1 MICLKGSITLGIL
14 KSISKFVLYKD
25 KDEKED
31 FVLKENKVINCDTAQ
46 NVASLDVFDKS
57 AVEGAFIGCTVNDDI
72 LNNNISSDLE
82 LNKKVM
88 MNAYEIPKNS
98 DLVHREFN
106 ITVKNKTLKAFIVF
120 IDGMTDRT
128 VISNNILQPL
138 MLLSN
143 IEIQEQPKDIGEFI
157 FNRLIPFNQIKKVQQ
172 YKEVI
177 SNVNFGGCVI
187 FVQGLEYAFM
197 ADTKFWDHRGI
208 NAPKSENVIRGPQE
222 AFNEQIRA
230 NTALLRKILKDKDL
244 MIQNVSVGKRSN
256 TPCAVMYIKDIANE
270 SLVQEVL
277 KRVKSIK
284 VDYIFD
290 SGELEQLIEDSTFLA
305 APQIIA
311 TERPDNVAMM
321 LAQGNIAVVLDGSPF
336 VLVMP
341 ATITE
346 FLHTIE
352 DVNIRFPYVNFIRI
366 IRIIGIAIA
375 LLLPGLYISITNF
388 HQELI
393 PTNLLFAIEAARENV
408 PFPSVI
414 EILIMEFSFELIREA
429 GLRVP
434 GAIGSTIGIV
444 GGLIL
449 GQAAVTANL
458 VSPIMIIIV
467 AITALGSFS
476 VPSFSM
482 SFSIRIIRFA
492 YIILGAFAGFLG
504 IALGLV
510 LNSLLLASSKSFGV
524 PFLTPFGPVTNG
536 RYTDMLTRK
545 PIWKREKRPDYL
557 NTKDIKSQPE
567 ISRGWTVKESNS
579 EDEGKYEK

>member
-1 MICLKGSITLGIL
+1 MKFLNSIGKYI
-14 KSISKFVLYKD
+14 FYK
-25 KDEKED
+25 EQNRKED
-31 FVLKENKVINCDTAQ
+31 FILRENKTINCETAQ
-46 NVASLDVFDKS
+46 NAVSLDVFDK
-57 AVEGAFIGCTVNDDI
+57 AEFEGSFTGCTVNGDI
-72 LNNNISSDLE
+72 LSNNISSDIE
-82 LNKKVM
+82 LNKKIM
-88 MNAYEIPKNS
+88 MTTYDIPRNS
-98 DLVHREFN
+98 DLLHREFN
-106 ITVKNKTLKAFIVF
+106 ITVKNKILKAFIVF

-128 VISNNILQPL
+128 VINNNILQPL

-143 IEIQEQPKDIGEFI
+143 LEIKEEPKDVGEFI
-157 FNRLIPFNQIKKVQQ
+157 FNRLIPYNQIKKVHN
-172 YKEVI
+172 YTDVI

-187 FVQGLEYAFM
+187 FIEGLEYAFM

-208 NAPKSENVIRGPQE
+208 NSPKSETVIRGPQE

-244 MIQNVSVGKRSN
+244 MVQNVPIGKRSN
-256 TPCAVMYIKDIANE
+256 TPCAVMYIKDIAND
-270 SLVQEVL
+270 SLVREVL

-290 SGELEQLIEDSTFLA
+290 SGELEQLLEDSTFLA
-305 APQIIA
+305 APQIFA
-311 TERPDNVAMM
+311 TERPDKVAMM
-321 LAQGNIAVVLDGSPF
+321 LAQGNVAVALDGSPF

-346 FLHTIE
+346 FLHTTE
-352 DVNIRFPYVNFIRI
+352 DTNIRFPYVNFIRI

-388 HQELI
+388 HQEMI
-393 PTNLLFAIEAARENV
+393 PTNLLFAIEASRENV

-414 EILIMEFSFELIREA
+414 EIFIMEFSFELIREA
-429 GLRVP
+429 GIRVP

-458 VSPIMIIIV
+458 ASPIMIIIV

-482 SFSIRIIRFA
+482 SFSIRIMRFA
-492 YIILGAFAGFLG
+492 YIFLGAVAGFLG

-524 PFLTPFGPVTNG
+524 PFLTPFAPVTNG
-536 RYTDMLTRK
+536 KYSDKLTRK
-545 PIWKREKRPDYL
+545 PIWKQEKRPDYL
-557 NTKDIKSQPE
+557 NTKDIKSQPN
-567 ISRGWTVKESNS
+567 ISRGWAV
-579 EDEGKYEK
+579 EDSKDKDDDEK